1 MKLNKVNGAA
11 LMSSVALAS
20 VAAMQPA
27 MAFAEGSELGINILI
42 PKISEFIPSIIA
54 FLIIWFLLA
63 KFAWPSVANMMDKRS
78 ETIKESLASAEA
90 ARIEAQELL
99 DEYKAQLADARRE
112 SAEILAEAK
121 RSGEVVRADI
131 TSKAQAEA
139 DDIIQKARLAIES
152 EKKQASADLQSSVAD
167 LSVNVASKLL
177 GENLNDEQHRKLIEK
192 YISEVGNVNEN

>member
-1 MKLNKVNGAA
+1 MKLNNVNGAA
-11 LMSSVALAS
+11 LMSSVALGS

-27 MAFAEGSELGINILI
+27 MAFAEGQELGINILI
-42 PKISEFIPSIIA
+42 PNISEFIPSIIA

-63 KFAWPSVANMMDKRS
+63 NFAWPAVANMMDKRS

-99 DEYKAQLADARRE
+99 DEYKTQLADARRE

-139 DDIIQKARLAIES
+139 DDIIQKARLAIEN

-167 LSVNVASKLL
+167 LSVSVAGKLL
-177 GENLNDEQHRKLIEK
+177 GENLDDEQHRKLIEK

>member
-11 LMSSVALAS
+11 LMSFMALAS
-20 VAAMQPA
+20 VAVMQPA
-27 MAFAEGSELGINILI
+27 TALADGSELGINILI
-42 PKISEFIPSIIA
+42 PKLSEFIPSVIA
-54 FLIIWFLLA
+54 FLIIWFIFA
-63 KFAWPSVANMMDKRS
+63 KMAWPAVSSMMDKRS

-90 ARIEAQELL
+90 ARIEAQQLL
-99 DEYKAQLADARRE
+99 DEYKNQLADARRE

-139 DDIIQKARLAIES
+139 DEIISKARVAIEN
-152 EKKQASADLQSSVAD
+152 EKKQASADLQSSIAD
-167 LSVNVASKLL
+167 LSVSVAGKLL
-177 GENLNDEQHRKLIEK
+177 GEDLNDEQHRKLIEK

>member
-1 MKLNKVNGAA
+1 MKLNNVNGAA
-11 LMSSVALAS
+11 LMSSVALGS

-27 MAFAEGSELGINILI
+27 MAFAEGQELGINILI
-42 PKISEFIPSIIA
+42 PNISEFIPSIIA

-63 KFAWPSVANMMDKRS
+63 KFAWPAVANMMDKRS

-99 DEYKAQLADARRE
+99 DEYKTQLADARRE

-139 DDIIQKARLAIES
+139 DDIIQKARLAIEN

-167 LSVNVASKLL
+167 LSVSVAGKLL
-177 GENLNDEQHRKLIEK
+177 GENLDDEQHRKLIEK